1 MEGKS
6 RRDLLETVGDS
17 LISMGG
23 GASTA
28 EGGPATDSLNA
39 VDGTQPLVVGASV
52 SVNSSSVI
60 LSNGACSAA
69 CSSPGKKSKMSSNGC
84 KSNSDLNVDENR
96 EYRKRKSDSSED
108 FCREC
113 INVERVSSSADTTK
127 LDDISTTSS
136 PRYPTSKCLN
146 GSESPTM
153 SIVDGTTPNPREYIY
168 VTLHSLHDITINLVF
183 LTNIYD

>member
-17 LISMGG
+17 LISMGD

-28 EGGPATDSLNA
+28 EGGPATVSLNA

-69 CSSPGKKSKMSSNGC
+69 CSSPGKKPKMSLNGC
-84 KSNSDLNVDENR
+84 KSNSYLNVDKNR

-108 FCREC
+108 FNREC
-113 INVERVSSSADTTK
+113 INVKRVS
-127 LDDISTTSS
+127 L
-136 PRYPTSKCLN
+136 SKCLN

-168 VTLHSLHDITINLVF
+168 VTLHRLRDITINLVF
-183 LTNIYD
+183 FTNIYD